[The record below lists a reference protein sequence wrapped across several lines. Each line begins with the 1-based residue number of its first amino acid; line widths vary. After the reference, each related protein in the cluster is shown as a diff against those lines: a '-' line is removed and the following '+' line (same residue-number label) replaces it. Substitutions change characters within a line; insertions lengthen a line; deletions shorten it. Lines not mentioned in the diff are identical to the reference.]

1 MTSAASTATP
11 GTSGTPSTPG
21 TTLTCRAVLFD
32 MDGTLVDSTA
42 VVEQVWTA
50 FAAEH
55 GLDAQAILAT
65 GHGVRAEDTMR
76 RHGPAG
82 FDVDSGA
89 DRLFELELAAVDGI
103 VAVPGA
109 RAFVE
114 SLPAASIALVT
125 SARRALALRRLE
137 IADVPT
143 PAVVVTAADVE
154 HGKPS
159 PDCYLLAAELLSVD
173 PADAIVFEDA
183 EAGIAAG
190 LAAGM
195 RSVVVGSH
203 ESETTRGLPRILDYR
218 GVTVTVH
225 PAEADDVDRRP
236 TFTIALPLKEST
248 RPRPT
253 RTAQNGQP

>member
-1 MTSAASTATP
+1 VTAA
-11 GTSGTPSTPG
+11 
-21 TTLTCRAVLFD
+21 TTVTLSCRAVLFD

-42 VVEQVWTA
+42 VVERVWTA
-50 FAAEH
+50 FADEH
-55 GLDAQAILAT
+55 DLDARAIIAT

-82 FDVDSGA
+82 FDVTAGA
-89 DRLFELELAAVDGI
+89 DRLFDLEFAAIDGI
-103 VAVPGA
+103 VAIAGA

-114 SLPAASIALVT
+114 KLPPASIALVT

-137 IADVPT
+137 IAEVPA

-154 HGKPS
+154 NGKPA
-159 PDCYLLAAELLSVD
+159 PDCYLQAASLLDVD

-195 RSVVVGSH
+195 RTVVVGAH
-203 ESETTRGLPRILDYR
+203 ESATTRGLPRIHDYR
-218 GVTVTVH
+218 DVTVTSQPPPV
-225 PAEADDVDRRP
+225 DDPDRRP
-236 TFTIALPLKEST
+236 VLTITLPL
-248 RPRPT
+248 
-253 RTAQNGQP
+253 

>member
-1 MTSAASTATP
+1 VTTVATT
-11 GTSGTPSTPG
+11 GTPG
-21 TTLTCRAVLFD
+21 TTNLVARAVLFD

-50 FAAEH
+50 FAAEN
-55 GLDAQAILAT
+55 GMDAQAIIAT
-65 GHGVRAEDTMR
+65 GHGVRAEDTML
-76 RHGPAG
+76 RHGPDG
-82 FDVDSGA
+82 FDVATGA

-103 VAVPGA
+103 VPVPGA

-143 PAVVVTAADVE
+143 PGVIVTAADVE
-154 HGKPS
+154 RGKPA
-159 PDCYLLAAELLSVD
+159 PDCYLLAAQLLGVD

-195 RSVVVGSH
+195 RTVVVGSH
-203 ESETTRGLPRILDYR
+203 ESETTRGLPRIRDYR
-218 GVTVTVH
+218 DVTVTVH
-225 PAEADDVDRRP
+225 EPAADGPDSRP
-236 TFTIALPLKEST
+236 SFTIALPL
-248 RPRPT
+248 
-253 RTAQNGQP
+253 

>member
-1 MTSAASTATP
+1 VTTVATT
-11 GTSGTPSTPG
+11 GTPG
-21 TTLTCRAVLFD
+21 TTNLVARAVLFD

-50 FAAEH
+50 FAAENSM
-55 GLDAQAILAT
+55 DAQAIIAT
-65 GHGVRAEDTMR
+65 GHGVRAEDTML
-76 RHGPAG
+76 RHGPDG
-82 FDVDSGA
+82 FDVAMGA

-103 VAVPGA
+103 VPVPGA

-143 PAVVVTAADVE
+143 PGVVVTAADVE
-154 HGKPS
+154 RGKPA
-159 PDCYLLAAELLSVD
+159 PDCYLLAAQLLGVD

-195 RSVVVGSH
+195 RTVVVGSH
-203 ESETTRGLPRILDYR
+203 ESETTRGLPRIRDYR
-218 GVTVTVH
+218 DVTVTVH
-225 PAEADDVDRRP
+225 EPAADSPDSRP
-236 TFTIALPLKEST
+236 SFTIALPL
-248 RPRPT
+248 
-253 RTAQNGQP
+253 

>member
-1 MTSAASTATP
+1 MTTAAPTGAEST
-11 GTSGTPSTPG
+11 
-21 TTLTCRAVLFD
+21 TTLTARAVLFD

-55 GLDAQAILAT
+55 GLDAQAIIAT
-65 GHGVRAEDTMR
+65 GHGVRAEDTML

-82 FDVDSGA
+82 FDVARGA
-89 DRLFELELAAVDGI
+89 DRLFDLELAAVDGI

-109 RAFVE
+109 AAFVE
-114 SLPAASIALVT
+114 SLPEASIALVT

-137 IADVPT
+137 LAEVPA
-143 PAVVVTAADVE
+143 PGVVVTAADVE
-154 HGKPS
+154 HGKPA
-159 PDCYLLAAELLSVD
+159 PDCYLMAASLLGVD

-195 RSVVVGSH
+195 RTVVVGSH
-203 ESETTRGLPRILDYR
+203 ESETTRGLPRIRDYR
-218 GVTVTVH
+218 DVVVTLHEPH
-225 PAEADDVDRRP
+225 PGDADARP
-236 TFTIALPLKEST
+236 SFTIALPL
-248 RPRPT
+248 
-253 RTAQNGQP
+253 

>member
-1 MTSAASTATP
+1 MTTVDA
-11 GTSGTPSTPG
+11 G
-21 TTLTCRAVLFD
+21 TTSLTARAVLFD

-42 VVEQVWTA
+42 VVEQVWSA
-50 FAAEH
+50 FAAEN
-55 GLDAQAILAT
+55 GMDAQAIIAT
-65 GHGVRAEDTMR
+65 GHGVRAEDTML

-82 FDVDSGA
+82 FDVARGA
-89 DRLFELELAAVDGI
+89 DRLFDLELAAVDGI
-103 VAVPGA
+103 VPVPGA

-143 PAVVVTAADVE
+143 PGVVVTAADVG
-154 HGKPS
+154 HGKPA
-159 PDCYLLAAELLSVD
+159 PDGYLMAASQLGVD

-195 RSVVVGSH
+195 RTVVVGSH
-203 ESETTRGLPRILDYR
+203 ESEITRGLPRIRDYR
-218 GVTVTVH
+218 DVSVTLHEPTDH
-225 PAEADDVDRRP
+225 ADDRRLS
-236 TFTIALPLKEST
+236 FTIALPL
-248 RPRPT
+248 
-253 RTAQNGQP
+253 

>member
-1 MTSAASTATP
+1 VTNAASTATP
-11 GTSGTPSTPG
+11 GTTG

-42 VVEQVWTA
+42 VVEQVWTT

-55 GLDAQAILAT
+55 GMDAQAIIAT

-82 FDVDSGA
+82 FDVATGA
-89 DRLFELELAAVDGI
+89 DRLFDLELAAVDGI

-137 IADVPT
+137 LADVPT

-154 HGKPS
+154 HGKPA
-159 PDCYLLAAELLSVD
+159 PDCYLMAARLLAVD

-195 RSVVVGSH
+195 RTVVVGSH
-203 ESETTRGLPRILDYR
+203 ESETTRGLPRIRDYK
-218 GVTVTVH
+218 GVSVTVH
-225 PAEADDVDRRP
+225 PAEAGDDDPRP
-236 TFTIALPLKEST
+236 TFTISLPLKESI
-248 RPRPT
+248 RPRST
-253 RTAQNGQP
+253 RSVQNGQP

>member
-1 MTSAASTATP
+1 VTTVATT
-11 GTSGTPSTPG
+11 GTPG
-21 TTLTCRAVLFD
+21 TTNLVARAVLFD

-50 FAAEH
+50 FAAEN
-55 GLDAQAILAT
+55 GMDAQAIIAT
-65 GHGVRAEDTMR
+65 GHGVRAEDTML
-76 RHGPAG
+76 RHGPDG
-82 FDVDSGA
+82 FDVATGA

-103 VAVPGA
+103 VPVPGA

-143 PAVVVTAADVE
+143 PGVVVTAADVE
-154 HGKPS
+154 RGKPA
-159 PDCYLLAAELLSVD
+159 PDCYLLAAQLLGVD

-195 RSVVVGSH
+195 RTVVVGSH
-203 ESETTRGLPRILDYR
+203 ESETTLGLPRIRDYR
-218 GVTVTVH
+218 DVTVTVH
-225 PAEADDVDRRP
+225 EPAADGPDSRP
-236 TFTIALPLKEST
+236 SFTIALPL
-248 RPRPT
+248 
-253 RTAQNGQP
+253 

>member
-1 MTSAASTATP
+1 MTAGAATNEASISLTA
-11 GTSGTPSTPG
+11 
-21 TTLTCRAVLFD
+21 RAVLFD

-50 FAAEH
+50 FAAEN
-55 GLDAQAILAT
+55 GMDAQAIIAT
-65 GHGVRAEDTMR
+65 GHGVRAEDTML
-76 RHGPAG
+76 RHGPDG
-82 FDVDSGA
+82 FDVATGA

-103 VAVPGA
+103 VPVPGA
-109 RAFVE
+109 RGFVE

-143 PAVVVTAADVE
+143 PGVVVTAADVE
-154 HGKPS
+154 RGKPA
-159 PDCYLLAAELLSVD
+159 PDCYLLAAQLLGVD

-195 RSVVVGSH
+195 RTVVVGSH
-203 ESETTRGLPRILDYR
+203 ESETTRGLPRIRNYR
-218 GVTVTVH
+218 DVTVTVH
-225 PAEADDVDRRP
+225 GPAAEGPDSRP
-236 TFTIALPLKEST
+236 SFTIALPL
-248 RPRPT
+248 
-253 RTAQNGQP
+253 

>member
-1 MTSAASTATP
+1 VTSAASTATSGTT
-11 GTSGTPSTPG
+11 GTS
-21 TTLTCRAVLFD
+21 LTCRAVLFD

-55 GLDAQAILAT
+55 GMDARAIIAT

-82 FDVDSGA
+82 FDVEAGA
-89 DRLFELELAAVDGI
+89 DRLFDLEFAAVDGI

-125 SARRALALRRLE
+125 SARRALAMRRLE

-154 HGKPS
+154 HGKPA
-159 PDCYLLAAELLSVD
+159 PDCYLMAAELLTVD

-195 RSVVVGSH
+195 RTVVVGSH
-203 ESETTRGLPRILDYR
+203 ESETTRGLPRIRDYR
-218 GVTVTVH
+218 DVTVTVH
-225 PAEADDVDRRP
+225 AAEVDDADPRP
-236 TFTIALPLKEST
+236 TFTIALPL
-248 RPRPT
+248 
-253 RTAQNGQP
+253 